1 MAKTKEE
8 LKTVF
13 VTGAKPT
20 QADFADLIDAG
31 GDVNPTLAT
40 ASKDGLLAKADFT
53 KLTKLTGSTTLTD
66 VAAGAD
72 LPAVIAAVNSIISVL
87 KASGIAK

>member
-20 QADFADLIDAG
+20 QTDFADLIDAG

-40 ASKDGLLAKADFT
+40 ASKDGLLAKADFK
-53 KLTKLTGSTTLTD
+53 KLEKLTGSTTLAD
-66 VAAGAD
+66 VAEGAD
-72 LPAVIAAVNSIISVL
+72 LPTVLTAVNSIISVL

>member
-13 VTGAKPT
+13 VTGEKPT

-53 KLTKLTGSTTLTD
+53 KLTKLTGSATLTD

-72 LPAVIAAVNSIISVL
+72 LPAVIAAVNSINSVL

>member
-20 QADFADLIDAG
+20 QADFADLIDAC

-40 ASKDGLLAKADFT
+40 ASKDGLLAKADFK
-53 KLTKLTGSTTLTD
+53 KLEKLTGSTTLAD
-66 VAAGAD
+66 VAEGAD
-72 LPAVIAAVNSIISVL
+72 LPTVITAVNSIISVL